1 MKIGILG
8 GTFYPIHNG
17 HMMLADYAYK
27 QYQLDKIWFMPNH
40 MPPHKENRQIADMTK
55 HRVEMVRRAISP
67 YPQYELQLYEVEKK
81 DVSYSYKTLEFF
93 KETYPEDTFYFIVG
107 ADSLFAF
114 DTWVK
119 PERITKTCIIL
130 AAYRDGKVTEEM
142 QARMEDL
149 NVRYK
154 GDFRLLK
161 TPNVDISSTRIRE
174 GDGQIR
180 SYVPPEVWDYMKEQ
194 HLFGQ

>member
-8 GTFYPIHNG
+8 GTFYPIHKG
-17 HMMLADYAYK
+17 HMMLAEYALG

-55 HRVEMVRRAISP
+55 HRVEMVRRAIAP
-67 YPQYELQLYEVEKK
+67 YPQYEVQLYEVEKQ
-81 DVSYSYKTLEFF
+81 DVSYSYKTLEYF
-93 KETYPEDTFYFIVG
+93 KEAYPEDTFYFIIG

-119 PERITKTCIIL
+119 PERIAKACIIL
-130 AAYRDGKVTEEM
+130 AAYRDGKDTGEMEARIEELN
-142 QARMEDL
+142 ARYE
-149 NVRYK
+149 

-161 TPNVDISSTRIRE
+161 TPNVNISSTQIRE
-174 GDGQIR
+174 GEGQLER
-180 SYVPPEVWDYMKEQ
+180 SVPSKVWNYMRQ
-194 HLFGQ
+194 HHLFGQ

>member
-17 HMMLADYAYK
+17 HMMLADYALK

-40 MPPHKENRQIADMTK
+40 MPPHKGDQQIADMTK
-55 HRVEMVRRAISP
+55 YRVEMVRRAIAP
-67 YPQYELQLYEVEKK
+67 YPQYELQLYEVEKQ
-81 DVSYSYKTLEFF
+81 DVSYSYKTLEYFQ
-93 KETYPEDTFYFIVG
+93 ETYPEDTFYFIIG

-119 PERITKTCIIL
+119 PERIAKSCIVL
-130 AAYRDGKVTEEM
+130 AAYRDGKVTNEM
-142 QARMEDL
+142 ETRIAELNAR
-149 NVRYK
+149 YQ

-161 TPNVDISSTRIRE
+161 TPNVDISSTQIRE
-174 GDGQIR
+174 GDGSLKETLPPAVWSYIR
-180 SYVPPEVWDYMKEQ
+180 EQ